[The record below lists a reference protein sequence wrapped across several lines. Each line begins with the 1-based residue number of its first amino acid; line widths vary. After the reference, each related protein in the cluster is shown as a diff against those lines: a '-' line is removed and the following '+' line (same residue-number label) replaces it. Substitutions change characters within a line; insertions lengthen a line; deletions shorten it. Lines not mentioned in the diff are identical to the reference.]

1 MRLIGSGGLAKRLL
15 QWKDGMV
22 TAIFDHVKERVGRLR
37 GGRDVTWEKCEE
49 EEKEYYLGKVGGGRG
64 GRDVIWE
71 KYGKEEYLERCE
83 GGQFG

>member
-37 GGRDVTWEKCEE
+37 GGRDVTWEKC
-49 EEKEYYLGKVGGGRG
+49 
-64 GRDVIWE
+64 
-71 KYGKEEYLERCE
+71 
-83 GGQFG
+83 